1 MVAMRGLRA
10 EIRENVL
17 DTKKIDLE
25 PEKFNFDEYK
35 AYHCIS
41 SENKK

>member
-17 DTKKIDLE
+17 DTEKIDLE
-25 PEKFNFDEYK
+25 PEKSNFDEYK
-35 AYHCIS
+35 AHHFIS